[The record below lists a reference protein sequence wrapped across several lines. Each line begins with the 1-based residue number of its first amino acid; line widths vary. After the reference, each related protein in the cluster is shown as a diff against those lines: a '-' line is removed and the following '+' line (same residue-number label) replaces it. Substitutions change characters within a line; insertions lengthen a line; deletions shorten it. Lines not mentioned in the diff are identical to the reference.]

1 MKHQTLLPL
10 LLLGLIMLI
19 AQSLFANDEKYIAAM
34 QKNIQI
40 VYTSDSVAE
49 LQQAVN
55 MFERISAAEKTK
67 WEPYYYASFGY
78 VMMSDNVKDAS
89 KKDAYLDL
97 AMKALTN
104 AREIVPNES
113 EVIALEGFIYMMML
127 TVDPAS
133 RGQRYSGLAMQS
145 FGKAVTLDPE
155 NPRALGL
162 LAQMQLG
169 TARFFGSPTT
179 DACATNVKAAEK
191 FETFKS
197 DNPLA
202 PRWGKPMVERMKSEC
217 K

>member
-10 LLLGLIMLI
+10 LLLGLIMFI

-40 VYTSDSVAE
+40 VYTSDSIAE

-67 WEPYYYASFGY
+67 WEPYYYAAFGY
-78 VMMSDNVKDAS
+78 VMMADNVKEAS
-89 KKDAYLDL
+89 KKDEYLDM
-97 AMKALTN
+97 AMKVLTK
-104 AREIVPNES
+104 AKEIVPNES
-113 EVIALEGFIYMMML
+113 EVIALEGFIYMITL

-145 FGKAVTLDPE
+145 FGKAVALNSE

-162 LAQMQLG
+162 LAQMQFG
-169 TARFFGSPTT
+169 TAQFFGSSTT
-179 DACATNVKAAEK
+179 EACATNAKAIEK

-202 PRWGKPMVERMKSEC
+202 PRWGKPMVDGMKEQC